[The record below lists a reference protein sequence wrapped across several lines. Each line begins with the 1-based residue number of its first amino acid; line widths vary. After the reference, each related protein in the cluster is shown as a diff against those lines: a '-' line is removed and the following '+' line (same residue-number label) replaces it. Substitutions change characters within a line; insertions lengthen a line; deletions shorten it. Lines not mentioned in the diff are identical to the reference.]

1 MVFNRK
7 GRRFPAMSSDR
18 AAVHQVVMQC
28 LYGDLFPNRTD
39 TRTILRRLVV
49 ILCCCVS
56 TRSEKV
62 TFWSGIF
69 KMCLKRAGLIVL
81 ILSQE

>member
-1 MVFNRK
+1 MGFITK
-7 GRRFPAMSSDR
+7 GNLFLTLSTDR